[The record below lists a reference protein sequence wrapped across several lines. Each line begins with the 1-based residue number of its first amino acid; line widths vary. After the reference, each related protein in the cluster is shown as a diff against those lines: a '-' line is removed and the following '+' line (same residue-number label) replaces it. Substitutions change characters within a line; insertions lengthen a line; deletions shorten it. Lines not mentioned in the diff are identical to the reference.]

1 MLANRTKPTV
11 LQANIS
17 AMSRVLHSELNIVRE
32 LPSLKHIK
40 IMRTVLST
48 VTKTLAA
55 YRLGHARNWR
65 QLHTDET
72 SRRQVLTVNVVISII
87 NNDNQLCTI
96 CMSGSI
102 ISKDGTADEQS
113 HAIINAFSDCGR
125 LLKERHNCC
134 YVSG

>member
-1 MLANRTKPTV
+1 MGAISTLTNKEI
-11 LQANIS
+11 QANIF
-17 AMSRVLHSELNIVRE
+17 AMSRFLHSELNIVRE

-48 VTKTLAA
+48 VTTTLSA

-72 SRRQVLTVNVVISII
+72 SRRQVSIVNAVISII

-102 ISKDGTADEQS
+102 ISKDDTADEQS
-113 HAIINAFSDCGR
+113 RAIISAFNDCGR
-125 LLKERHNCC
+125 LLQE
-134 YVSG
+134 